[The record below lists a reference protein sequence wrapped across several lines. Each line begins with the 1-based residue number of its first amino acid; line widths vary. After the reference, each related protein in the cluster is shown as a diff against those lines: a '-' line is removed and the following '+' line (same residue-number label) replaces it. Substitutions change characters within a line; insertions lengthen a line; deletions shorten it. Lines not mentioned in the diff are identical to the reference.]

1 MGNTCKIC
9 DWKQRLEFDAYFNA
23 VKPSFRVAAQWLLDR
38 GLDIT
43 HPTVRAH
50 IPHIDTKLR
59 SDEYVSNSK
68 RQQIEQETIDKLTAE
83 YGMTIDTSSVE
94 TTIETQQKILAEIV
108 NVSGLKCLNE
118 IKLSAENNTPF
129 PVETA
134 KGYSL
139 VFALFARV
147 TALDKFVDINSAAAV
162 LAKHYGDARVIEGVV
177 DV

>member
-1 MGNTCKIC
+1 MGKNCKIC
-9 DWKQRLEFDAYFNA
+9 DWVDSLSFDAYYRA
-23 VKPSFRVAAQWLLDR
+23 VKPSLREAEKWLSDR
-38 GLDIT
+38 GLT
-43 HPTVRAH
+43 VTYVTVRNH
-50 IPHIDTKLR
+50 IPHIDVCVQ
-59 SDEYVSNSK
+59 SDDPVPPHK

-83 YGMTIDTSSVE
+83 YGMKIDTSSVE

-108 NVSGLKCLNE
+108 NVSGLKCLSE
-118 IKLSAENNTPF
+118 IKQSAENNSPF

-147 TALDKFVDINSAAAV
+147 TALDKFVDVNAAAAV
-162 LAKHYGDARVIEGVV
+162 MAKHYGDAKVIQAVQ